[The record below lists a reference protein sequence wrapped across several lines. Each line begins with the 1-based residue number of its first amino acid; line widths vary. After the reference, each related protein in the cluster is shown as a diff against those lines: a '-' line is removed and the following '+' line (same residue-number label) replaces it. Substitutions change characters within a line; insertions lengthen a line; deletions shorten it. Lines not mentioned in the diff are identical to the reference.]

1 MWAPPIHRS
10 NRAGNAGLQSRPR
23 VRGRKPV
30 RDARMGYPG
39 RRRLPRGN
47 QVSISVYGHRRFD
60 AASLRQQPS
69 PRGCRHAPPTH
80 TQWRRKHRLR
90 GTGGAHPP
98 IQGGDQRTM
107 TEDMHEPRPDEVE
120 YPSLLLI
127 TADPQEIATE
137 REIEA
142 AERFEHGE
150 EVPHFLNF
158 ESPEDLRK
166 LLTQR
171 RREVLRSI
179 KNDPPES
186 IRRLAERL
194 DRNPSEVTSDVN
206 LLEEYGIVYFVE
218 SGRAKAPVVPYDE
231 VRIEVSMLR
240 PSDGKQP
247 PTSA

>member
-1 MWAPPIHRS
+1 
-10 NRAGNAGLQSRPR
+10 
-23 VRGRKPV
+23 
-30 RDARMGYPG
+30 
-39 RRRLPRGN
+39 
-47 QVSISVYGHRRFD
+47 
-60 AASLRQQPS
+60 
-69 PRGCRHAPPTH
+69 
-80 TQWRRKHRLR
+80 
-90 GTGGAHPP
+90 
-98 IQGGDQRTM
+98 M
-107 TEDMHEPRPDEVE
+107 TEDMHEPRPDEAE

-127 TADPQEIATE
+127 TADPQEVATE

-142 AERFEHGE
+142 AERFERGE

-158 ESPEDLRK
+158 ESSEDLRK

-171 RREVLRSI
+171 RREILRSI

-206 LLEEYGIVYFVE
+206 LLGEYGIVYFAE

-240 PSDGKQP
+240 PSDDKRP
-247 PTSA
+247 TTSA